1 LFFKIKKLSHTLAIT
16 QWQALPLRTLVVPQI
31 ELQHL
36 SQKVQTLTYS
46 WREATI
52 TKLRSIFQTTAL
64 ARTGRL

>member
-46 WREATI
+46 
-52 TKLRSIFQTTAL
+52 
-64 ARTGRL
+64 